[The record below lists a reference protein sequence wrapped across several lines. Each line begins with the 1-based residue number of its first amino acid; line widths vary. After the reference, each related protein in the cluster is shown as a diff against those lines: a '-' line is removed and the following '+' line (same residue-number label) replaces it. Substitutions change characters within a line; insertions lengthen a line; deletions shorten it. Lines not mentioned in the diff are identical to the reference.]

1 MRKLIIP
8 VVKATPFTILSF
20 FRRRRIIAPARG
32 IKMVVERI
40 GKLRG
45 FIIR

>member
-8 VVKATPFTILSF
+8 VVKAMPFTILSF
-20 FRRRRIIAPARG
+20 LTIRRISAPTSG
-32 IKMVVERI
+32 TKMVVERI

>member
-1 MRKLIIP
+1 LIIP
-8 VVKATPFTILSF
+8 VAKAMPFTILSF
-20 FRRRRIIAPARG
+20 LMRRSIIAPARG
-32 IKMVVERI
+32 MKMVVERI